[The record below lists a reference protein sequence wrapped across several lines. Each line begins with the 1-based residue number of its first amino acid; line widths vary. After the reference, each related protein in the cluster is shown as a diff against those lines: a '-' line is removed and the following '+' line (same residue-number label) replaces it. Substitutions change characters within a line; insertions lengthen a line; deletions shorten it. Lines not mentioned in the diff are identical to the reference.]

1 MLTSVLK
8 MFRINNGVR
17 LCNGDIFIV
26 HELSS
31 NGEFHIHIA
40 QYERDVLH
48 LDWLDL
54 LNYLFIFG

>member
-1 MLTSVLK
+1 
-8 MFRINNGVR
+8 MFVINNGVR
-17 LCNGDIFIV
+17 LCDGDIFMV

-54 LNYLFIFG
+54 LNYLFIFVL